1 MLSSTVFDVA
11 GMGVSSGCVVALTV
25 ICLLQ
30 YVMHV
35 NRMALAGRL
44 LQATLEQRDQIAGE
58 LDQISSELAELKR
71 DRNAFRF
78 ESQVLRDF
86 VAQPDCDKAMRAFL
100 RRFIPNPDEGFA
112 LFLHHDQGRLAVAQS
127 HGLFD
132 AAAAILD
139 LDGGLLS
146 RLSKG
151 EAVSLNRQ
159 EVRDSRIWD
168 SISPRD
174 RSKLDQL
181 HLFGIAPRGSGSPD
195 GGSADSGPFADLL
208 GVLLTTRLAP
218 VGLEPADQTELIRRL
233 LETIHCGLR
242 DKQMLELQQDQ
253 LQSTGEML
261 ALRNVI
267 DRKYDS
273 PAQMLEEFVR
283 QAAEKSAADRA
294 SLFLCT
300 SDSATPVKAFVRC
313 GETLQAGLKEQWQRH
328 EDDLAYAC
336 LAIRGVRAYSR
347 GELERLGITT
357 LLGSALVVPVLQQNR
372 PLGLVLFTR
381 RAREEFTRNQQALAV
396 WTGNLLADLIPRVVN
411 QAVVERQARLDGL
424 TQVANRGEFDR
435 QIHHEL
441 QIATRSGTPLS
452 LLMFDLDRFK
462 SINDTYGHQA
472 GDTVLRAAARL
483 IRDCVRGIRTADR
496 AAGVR
501 PFVARYGGEELA
513 VLARLDRDAAARI
526 GEFIRTRLEMQSFD
540 FEGRQ
545 IRVTTSVGLASFP
558 EHAESCAELIAAADA
573 ALYQAKLNGRNRL
586 ETAPPALVEAKPALV
601 RA

>member
-1 MLSSTVFDVA
+1 M
-11 GMGVSSGCVVALTV
+11 SSGCAVALTV
-25 ICLLQ
+25 VCLLQ
-30 YVMHV
+30 YVIHV

-44 LQATLEQRDQIAGE
+44 LQATREHRDEIVCE
-58 LDQISSELAELKR
+58 LDQISNELAELKR

-112 LFLHHDQGRLAVAQS
+112 AFLRHDQGRLAIAQS

-132 AAAAILD
+132 GAATILD
-139 LDGGLLS
+139 LDSGLLS

-151 EAVSLNRQ
+151 ESVSLNRQ

-174 RSKLDQL
+174 RNKLDQL
-181 HLFGIAPRGSGSPD
+181 HLFGIAPAGSGS
-195 GGSADSGPFADLL
+195 AESGPFADLL
-208 GVLLTTRLAP
+208 GVLLSTRLGP
-218 VGLEPADQTELIRRL
+218 VGLEESQQTELIKRL
-233 LETIHCGLR
+233 LETIHCALR

-261 ALRNVI
+261 ALRNVV

-313 GETLQAGLKEQWQRH
+313 GEALQAGLKEQWQRH

-336 LAIRGVRAYSR
+336 LAIRSPRTYAR
-347 GELERLGITT
+347 GELELLGIRT

-435 QIHHEL
+435 QIRHEL
-441 QIATRSGTPLS
+441 QIAGRSGTPLS

-462 SINDTYGHQA
+462 SINDTYGHQG

-526 GEFIRTRLEMQSFD
+526 GEFIRTRLEMQSFE
-540 FEGRQ
+540 FEGQQ
-545 IRVTTSVGLASFP
+545 IRVTTSVGLATFP
-558 EHAESCAELIAAADA
+558 EHADSCEDLIAVADA

-586 ETAPPALVEAKPALV
+586 EIAQPTLIEVKPALA